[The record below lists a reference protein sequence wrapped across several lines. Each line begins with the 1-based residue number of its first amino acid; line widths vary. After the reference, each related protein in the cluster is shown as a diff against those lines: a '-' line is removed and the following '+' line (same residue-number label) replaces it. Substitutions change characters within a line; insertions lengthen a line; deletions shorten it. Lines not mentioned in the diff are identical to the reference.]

1 MVQEYEKELE
11 KLKDENRKLCET
23 HKEKIRELEEE
34 KQALEG
40 AAKYS
45 DKALEALNAEQVC
58 LMDFF
63 YALLLSIMV

>member
-11 KLKDENRKLCET
+11 KLTEENKKLCET

-34 KQALEG
+34 NQALEG

-45 DKALEALNAEQVC
+45 AKALEALNAEQVC
-58 LMDFF
+58 VMNFLS
-63 YALLLSIMV
+63 AL